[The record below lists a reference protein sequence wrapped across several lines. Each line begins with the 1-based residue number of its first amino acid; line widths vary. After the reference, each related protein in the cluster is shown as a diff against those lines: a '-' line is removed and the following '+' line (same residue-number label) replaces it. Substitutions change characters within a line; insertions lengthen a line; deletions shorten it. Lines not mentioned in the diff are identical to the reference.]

1 MKKHCVLATNGDDD
15 DGANSNNIVFIIKE
29 TELYVAVV
37 ILSAKDN
44 QKLSK
49 FLSEGLER
57 LVYCNKHKTKSDNK
71 DTINEYRYFLESNSV
86 GVNKFWIYYFGHIT
100 W

>member
-15 DGANSNNIVFIIKE
+15 DGDNSNNIVFIIKE

-57 LVYCNKHKTKSDNK
+57 LVYCNKHKKKSDNK
-71 DTINEYRYFLESNSV
+71 VTINEYRYFLESNSV
-86 GVNKFWIYYFGHIT
+86 GVNKF
-100 W
+100 